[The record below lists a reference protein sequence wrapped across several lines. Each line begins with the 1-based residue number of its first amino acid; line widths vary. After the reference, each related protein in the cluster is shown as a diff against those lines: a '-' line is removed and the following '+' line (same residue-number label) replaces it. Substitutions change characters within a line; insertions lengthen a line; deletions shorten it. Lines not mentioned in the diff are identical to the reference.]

1 MCAWDRLNS
10 SVCICGVCEPD
21 ISPIIIGFGLDSFS
35 GETSAESSI
44 RVEDGLDMVFSG
56 CTERESHCEASLS
69 VGGVGSWIGD
79 IDFNGAVGFWE
90 GASGF
95 VSMGGPKVDK
105 DSSGANALSC
115 VGP

>member
-21 ISPIIIGFGLDSFS
+21 ISPKITGFGLDSFS

-56 CTERESHCEASLS
+56 
-69 VGGVGSWIGD
+69 
-79 IDFNGAVGFWE
+79 
-90 GASGF
+90 
-95 VSMGGPKVDK
+95 
-105 DSSGANALSC
+105 
-115 VGP
+115 